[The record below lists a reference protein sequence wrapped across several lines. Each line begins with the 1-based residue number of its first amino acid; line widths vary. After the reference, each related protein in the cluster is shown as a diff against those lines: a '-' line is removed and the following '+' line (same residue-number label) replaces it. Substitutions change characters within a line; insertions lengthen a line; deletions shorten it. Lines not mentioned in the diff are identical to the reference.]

1 MREHGPVTQNESR
14 PRGASSVR
22 RFAALD
28 MHGLSGS
35 PRRRRL
41 ITAEFMLGTVALWL
55 FAALL
60 LYHGSPLWGLIVLGV
75 GLNYACLAICA
86 VQLFPAGRL
95 ERQVE
100 GVDLRAEARRYTFAQ
115 LLLLVPGLV
124 LVVFVA
130 ETLTSSRS

>member
-1 MREHGPVTQNESR
+1 VTRKESR
-14 PRGASSVR
+14 PLGAWSVR

-35 PRRRRL
+35 TRRRRL
-41 ITAEFMLGTVALWL
+41 ITAEFILGTVALGL

-60 LYHGSPLWGLIVLGV
+60 LANDSLVWGLIVLGV

-95 ERQVE
+95 ARQVE
-100 GVDLRAEARRYTFAQ
+100 GVDLRAEARHYAFAQ
-115 LLLLVPGLV
+115 LLLLVPGLI
-124 LVVFVA
+124 LLVFVA
-130 ETLTSSRS
+130 EVQNFSRS

>member
-1 MREHGPVTQNESR
+1 MARNELWPS
-14 PRGASSVR
+14 GAWSVR

-41 ITAEFMLGTVALWL
+41 ITVEFILGTVALGL
-55 FAALL
+55 LAAFLL
-60 LYHGSPLWGLIVLGV
+60 AHGSLVWGLIVLGV

-95 ERQVE
+95 EGQVE
-100 GVDLRAEARRYTFAQ
+100 GVDLRAEAKHYTFAQ
-115 LLLLVPGLV
+115 LLLLVPGLI
-124 LVVFVA
+124 LLVFVV
-130 ETLTSSRS
+130 EVLNSSKS